1 MAKLRHVA
9 LAVQDLEASAKFYCE
24 AFEMEVVGETESP
37 IASGLYLS
45 DGTVCLALLN
55 YKTDEAAGLERGK
68 DYVGV
73 HHFGFWCEDLD
84 EQAKAIT
91 DRGGVYFMD
100 LPLEKDSLYYEA
112 KYRDPDGIVFDIT
125 QNGWV
130 GARK

>member
-1 MAKLRHVA
+1 MAKVRHGA
-9 LAVQDLEASAKFYCE
+9 LAVKDVESSAKFYCE
-24 AFEMEVVGETESP
+24 TFEMEVVGKTESP

-68 DYVGV
+68 DYVGI
-73 HHFGFWCEDLD
+73 HHFGFWCDELD
-84 EQAKAIT
+84 KQAETIT
-91 DRGGVYFMD
+91 ANGGEYFMD

-112 KYRDPDGIVFDIT
+112 KYRDPDGVVFDIT

-130 GARK
+130 GATK

>member
-9 LAVQDLEASAKFYCE
+9 LAVQDIEKAARFYCDT
-24 AFEMEVVGETESP
+24 FEMEVVGETESP

-55 YKTDEAAGLERGK
+55 YKTDEAAGAERGK
-68 DYVGV
+68 DYVGI
-73 HHFGFWCEDLD
+73 HHFGFWCDDLD
-84 EQAKAIT
+84 GQAATINGN
-91 DRGGVYFMD
+91 GGEYFMD

-130 GARK
+130 GAKK